1 MTDTY
6 DKGLTALGS
15 DCYAWMQPDGGWG
28 LSNAGLIVGSGTSL
42 LVDTLFD
49 LRLAGEM
56 LDGIAS
62 VTEDRPIGTVVNT
75 HSDGDHI
82 FGNELLAARGAEI
95 IASAAAAER
104 MTQDAVDEVVDILRS
119 PGSEGD
125 FVRHIFGSFRIDE
138 VTVTPPHRTFRG
150 ELTLDVG
157 GREVRLIEVGPA
169 HTQGDTL
176 VHVPDSKVIY
186 TGDILFSGGTPVVW
200 AGPIDRWIRALDMI
214 LDMDVST
221 IVPGHGP
228 LADKDT
234 VRASRD
240 YLTFVD
246 TEARKRFDDGLDV
259 DEAIATIDLG
269 RWASAP
275 ESGRLAQNVINVYAR
290 LGADLP
296 PLDRLAV
303 LNRMG
308 ALEGFP
314 VPEQVR

>member
-1 MTDTY
+1 MDTY
-6 DKGLTALGS
+6 DKGLAALGS
-15 DCYAWMQPDGGWG
+15 DCHAWMQPDGGWG
-28 LSNAGLIVGSGTSL
+28 LSNAGLIVGSGASL

-56 LDGIAS
+56 LDGVAT
-62 VTEDRPIGTVVNT
+62 VTENRPITTVVNT

-82 FGNELLAARGAEI
+82 FGNEILAARGAEI

-104 MTQDAVDEVVDILRS
+104 MTQDAVDGVVDIMRS
-119 PGSEGD
+119 PGEDGD

-138 VTVTPPHRTFRG
+138 VTVTPPHRTFTG
-150 ELTLDVG
+150 ELTLDIG

-176 VHVPDSKVIY
+176 VHVPDAKVIY

-200 AGPIDRWIRALDMI
+200 AGPIDRWIRALDLI
-214 LDMDVST
+214 LDMDVT
-221 IVPGHGP
+221 VIVPGHGR
-228 LADKDT
+228 LADKDA

-240 YLTFVD
+240 YLTFVAG
-246 TEARKRFDDGLDV
+246 EARKCFEDGLDV
-259 DEAIATIDLG
+259 DDAIRTIDLG
-269 RWASAP
+269 EWASVP
-275 ESGRLAQNVINVYAR
+275 ESGRLAQNVINVYAQ

-296 PLDRLAV
+296 PLDRLSV

-314 VPEQVR
+314 LPEQVR